1 MKKNEYTTYS
11 GGIRYYDSEKE
22 GKEAV
27 EDAERLD
34 AAIAEG
40 RPAGEVMKIL
50 REVSGRLP
58 AVLARSIRLG
68 RLFYDDFLVQ
78 TFPEK

>member
-27 EDAERLD
+27 EDAEPNVARSPCNSPKKRGKSHVVLPLVSI
-34 AAIAEG
+34 ATTAFSRAEG
-40 RPAGEVMKIL
+40 
-50 REVSGRLP
+50 
-58 AVLARSIRLG
+58 
-68 RLFYDDFLVQ
+68 VQ